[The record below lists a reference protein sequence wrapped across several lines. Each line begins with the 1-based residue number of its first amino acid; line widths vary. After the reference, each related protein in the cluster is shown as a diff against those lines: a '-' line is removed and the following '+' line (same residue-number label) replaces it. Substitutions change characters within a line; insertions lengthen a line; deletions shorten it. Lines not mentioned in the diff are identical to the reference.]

1 MRIFKKQ
8 RIEIARKVALHFKQY
23 YDEGKKEIGE
33 F

>member
-23 YDEGKKEIGE
+23 YDEAKKESGG